1 VTQLAVEY
9 FFLIFISCCGVL
21 QFVAARR
28 KLRGLSFF
36 QRTISGYLFAVLAIA
51 GAFCW
56 FFISD
61 NRHVP
66 GLEGS
71 EVFALFIA
79 GSLASF
85 IFTASISSVINRKL
99 RLSMGQDNPSEEPGL
114 DSLKRMTYFQA
125 IAGYFRRKGG
135 EQSNP

>member
-1 VTQLAVEY
+1 MTQLAVEY

-36 QRTISGYLFAVLAIA
+36 QRAISGYLFAVLAIV

-56 FFISD
+56 FFIVK
-61 NRHVP
+61 NRCVP

-85 IFTASISSVINRKL
+85 IFTASLSSVINRKL
-99 RLSMGQDNPSEEPGL
+99 RLSMGEDNPSEEPGL